1 MIIHFFH
8 ITWLIKQLL
17 KCVQKRV
24 FCSASI
30 FAKHPFLSPL
40 LFTQYPT
47 LKHQNSTKNTTFSF
61 KNSLVFLNRNSQLFA
76 RFKFL
81 KYLQGFAYICMFRVI
96 DSCLRNKMFAK
107 VQNTTTQRG
116 QKLARTRVFK
126 M

>member
-1 MIIHFFH
+1 MVNK
-8 ITWLIKQLL
+8 TTIKVCAKKGILQ
-17 KCVQKRV
+17 RIN
-24 FCSASI
+24 FCET
-30 FAKHPFLSPL
+30 PFSFPL
-40 LFTQYPT
+40 TFYTQYPT